1 MRNLL
6 PAIAAHGI
14 AVDLLHV
21 RGHGPIFAELPPGMR
36 IIDLGTRH
44 SLLALPGLIRYL
56 RTQRPD
62 VLLSDKDRINRIA
75 LLARWLAKV
84 PVRHYLR
91 LGTTVSQNLARRPW
105 LQRHQQRLSL
115 RYAYRFA
122 HGILVPSEGVAQD
135 LAGFL
140 GPAAPPVQVVPSPI
154 IRADLEHL
162 AAQTLNHPWLAAST
176 APLILGIGELSA
188 RKDYATLIR
197 AVARLHPHTPC
208 RVAILGQ
215 GREHA
220 ALQAL
225 ARQCGMA
232 HAVYL
237 PGFVA
242 NPYPWL
248 RRAKVFVHTAH
259 WEGLGIVLVEALAL
273 GTPVIAT
280 DCPSGPR
287 EILNHGHHGA
297 LIPIGDDQA
306 LAEAIRQTLTAP
318 QACLSGQQAVQHYR
332 VENATQAYLQAMG
345 LINR

>member
-6 PAIAAHGI
+6 PAIAARGI

-21 RGHGPIFAELPPGMR
+21 REHGPVFAQVPPGMR
-36 IIDLGTRH
+36 VIDLGTKH
-44 SLLALPGLIRYL
+44 SLQALPALIRYL
-56 RTQRPD
+56 QTQRPT

-75 LLARWLAKV
+75 LLARWLSGV

-91 LGTTVSQNLARRPW
+91 LGTTVSESLARRPW
-105 LQRHQQRLSL
+105 SQRHLQKLSL
-115 RYAYRFA
+115 RHTYRFA
-122 HGILVPSEGVAQD
+122 HGILVPSEGVAKD

-140 GPAAPPVQVVPSPI
+140 GPAAPPVHVVPSPI
-154 IRADLEHL
+154 IRADLAQR
-162 AAQTLNHPWLAAST
+162 AAENLDDPWLAASQ

-220 ALQAL
+220 RLQAL
-225 ARQCGMA
+225 ARQCGIA
-232 HAVYL
+232 HAVHL

-248 RRAKVFVHTAH
+248 CRATLFIHTAH

-287 EILNHGHHGA
+287 EVLNHGQYGA
-297 LIPIGDDQA
+297 LVPIGDDQA
-306 LAEAIRQTLTAP
+306 LAETICAVLATP
-318 QACLSGQQAVQHYR
+318 QPREQGQKAVQRYQ
-332 VENATQAYLQAMG
+332 VESATQAYLQAMG
-345 LINR
+345 LD